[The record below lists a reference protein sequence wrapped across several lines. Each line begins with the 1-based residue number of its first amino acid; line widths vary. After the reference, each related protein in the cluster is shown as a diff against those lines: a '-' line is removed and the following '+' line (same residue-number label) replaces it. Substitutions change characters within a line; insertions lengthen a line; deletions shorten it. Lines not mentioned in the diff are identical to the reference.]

1 MGVSNVTRK
10 FLSENKGRSILGLG
24 VAHGLSIWGATSD
37 YKEARDKGYG
47 QVHSL
52 LNAGAEFAKGEL
64 LGWKY
69 PLLQL
74 AESAPAMIVGAAESA
89 AKLQRSMNK
98 ESRQVPF
105 QNAYFNDYSQAYT
118 MRQAG
123 MKIAQGSR
131 YNLQQALMGNEAAY
145 LNR

>member
-1 MGVSNVTRK
+1 MGVLKEAGDVISK
-10 FLSENKGRSILGLG
+10 NKGRGIIGLG
-24 VAHGLSIWGATSD
+24 IAHGMSLWGASVD
-37 YKEARDKGYG
+37 YKDARDKGYG
-47 QVHSL
+47 QIHSM

-69 PLLQL
+69 PLLQI
-74 AESAPAMIVGAAESA
+74 AESAPSMLIGAAEGA

-98 ESRQVPF
+98 QSRQVPF
-105 QNAYFNDYSQAYT
+105 QNAYFNDYNQAFT

-145 LNR
+145 LYR